1 MRVDGR
7 GVSTEAVRS
16 GTHGWRW
23 GLALA
28 SGLASAVAFPPW
40 DLGWVAFVG
49 WAPLLLSLRG
59 VRGREAAGLGYAAG
73 LTFYLATIWWV
84 INTMTT
90 YGRMPLALSLV
101 ALVLLCGVLAAYTA
115 VFAWLLAA
123 GRDRLALPEGL
134 LPVAGAALWTALEFL
149 RTYLFSGF
157 PWALLGYT
165 QYRQPTVRLLAAAT
179 GVYGISALVL
189 FVNGAAAGMLA
200 CLCRQRSESQRRRT
214 LVLHAVLVG
223 VVAVGTITYAWWGW
237 RDVTGG
243 AAVRVGVLQGNI
255 DQSVKWDRRYQSRT
269 LETYERLARLVAAER
284 PSLIVWP
291 ETALPFFLR
300 REPELGSRVQAL
312 VAGVGIPMLIGSPDV
327 GADGLLYNSAFFLGP
342 DGAIRGRYDKRHLV
356 PFGEYVPLQRV
367 FFFLHKLVTGI
378 GDFGRGRVATVF
390 REDGYRF
397 SVMICYE
404 VIFPA
409 EVREFTRAGAEFL
422 ANITNDAWF
431 GASGAPYQHL
441 AMAAMR
447 AVESGSYLVRAAN
460 TGVSAVI
467 APTGAILAQTPLFV
481 ETGIVGTIRLRTGE
495 TAYARYGDV
504 LAWGCTVFLV
514 GYGVALLWSSMARPR
529 AARRRAQQGGTDDSG
544 SRTGA

>member
-1 MRVDGR
+1 VI
-7 GVSTEAVRS
+7 GVAAPA

-28 SGLASAVAFPPW
+28 SGLVSAAAFPPW
-40 DLGWVAFVG
+40 DLGWAAFLG
-49 WAPLLLSLRG
+49 WAPLLLALRG
-59 VRGREAAGLGYAAG
+59 VRGRQAAALGYAAG

-115 VFAWLLAA
+115 AFAWLLAA
-123 GRDRLALPEGL
+123 GRDRLALPDAL
-134 LPVAGAALWTALEFL
+134 WPVAAAAIWTALEFL
-149 RTYLFSGF
+149 RTFLFSGF

-179 GVYGISALVL
+179 GVYGVSALVL
-189 FVNGAAAGMLA
+189 LVNGALAGMAAGVRFERRGNA
-200 CLCRQRSESQRRRT
+200 LCRRT
-214 LVLHAVLVG
+214 LALHIALVG
-223 VVAVGTITYAWWGW
+223 LAAVGTLTYARGVW

-243 AAVRVGVLQGNI
+243 PAIRVGVLQGNI
-255 DQSVKWDRRYQSRT
+255 NQAVKWDRMHQGRT
-269 LETYERLARLVAAER
+269 LETYERLARLAAKEQ
-284 PSLIVWP
+284 PALIVWP

-300 REPELGSRVQAL
+300 REPELGPRVQAF
-312 VAGVGIPMLIGSPDV
+312 VAEVGIPMLIGSPDV
-327 GADGLLYNSAFFLGP
+327 GPDGLLYNSAFYLGR
-342 DGAIRGRYDKRHLV
+342 DGGLRGRYDKRHLV

-367 FFFLHKLVTGI
+367 FFFLDKLVTGI

-390 REDGYRF
+390 QDGGYRF

-409 EVREFTRAGAEFL
+409 EVREFTRAGAQFL
-422 ANITNDAWF
+422 VNITNDAWF
-431 GASGAPYQHL
+431 GESGAPYQHL

-447 AVESGSYLVRAAN
+447 AVENGSYLVRAAN

-467 APTGAILAQTPLFV
+467 APTGAILAQSSLFV
-481 ETGIVGTIRLRTGE
+481 ETGIVGTIRLRAGE
-495 TAYARYGDV
+495 TAYTRYGDV
-504 LAWGCTVFLV
+504 LAWGCMVFLA
-514 GYGVALLWSSMARPR
+514 GYLAALLWAFTAGPR
-529 AARRRAQQGGTDDSG
+529 AAQRRAQQGGSNDSG
-544 SRTGA
+544 YRTGA